1 MYITVVGD
9 PDSCTWLK
17 LAGVGEVYPI
27 KDNQDSLEVLSNLWL
42 REDITVIIVTPE
54 VAEACRQEISEFM
67 SKKLFPV
74 IMELPLK
81 DQKEKDSL
89 TELVLQA
96 VGIKLEI

>member
-1 MYITVVGD
+1 MYIAVVGD

-27 KDNQDSLEVLSNLWL
+27 NENQDPLEILSSLWL
-42 REDITVIIVTPE
+42 REDITVIIITPE
-54 VAEACRQEISEFM
+54 IAEVCSQEISEFM
-67 SKKLFPV
+67 SRKLFPI
-74 IMELPLK
+74 IMELPLEE
-81 DQKEKDSL
+81 QKEKDSL